1 MPHSTIAEQ
10 ELSSDQMDEDTDLPD
25 ATITKDEHIDGESD
39 SGIRTDGPQKQD
51 VKLED
56 LFNDEDS
63 DDEEFPSSSAPDGKV
78 ESSPPAAPV
87 WV

>member
-1 MPHSTIAEQ
+1 MSPPEHTE
-10 ELSSDQMDEDTDLPD
+10 EDVVIPD
-25 ATITKDEHIDGESD
+25 APDLAEGDVEEPNESLP
-39 SGIRTDGPQKQD
+39 RTHGSQKQE

-63 DDEEFPSSSAPDGKV
+63 DDDEFPSSSVSNTKV

-87 WV
+87 